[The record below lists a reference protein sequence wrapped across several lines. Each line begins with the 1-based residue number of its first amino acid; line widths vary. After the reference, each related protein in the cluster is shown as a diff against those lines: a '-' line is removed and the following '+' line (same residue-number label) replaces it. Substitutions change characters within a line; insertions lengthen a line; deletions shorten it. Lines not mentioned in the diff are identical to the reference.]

1 MTNLCQQREEHSS
14 MGFGHSGMI
23 YSGDTAPDL
32 GRITWYAPGQSIVAV
47 PIPLPKG
54 FVVADNYKIQ
64 FTYDG
69 DRLVTPWLKIIG
81 KGAPNPPMLHIHL
94 KRSSDSLTS
103 VSAKVLPVPQGYLYA
118 HHHLL
123 NEFQNATVWP
133 KHLLVEYSWST
144 PQSVDALSALY
155 FIFFVCLVAFMGMAL
170 SVLVAYETKLK
181 AFMAE
186 IAGEDPLSVAPLV
199 KGD

>member
-1 MTNLCQQREEHSS
+1 MFRRQ
-14 MGFGHSGMI
+14 
-23 YSGDTAPDL
+23 
-32 GRITWYAPGQSIVAV
+32 
-47 PIPLPKG
+47 
-54 FVVADNYKIQ
+54 
-64 FTYDG
+64 
-69 DRLVTPWLKIIG
+69 
-81 KGAPNPPMLHIHL
+81 
-94 KRSSDSLTS
+94 
-103 VSAKVLPVPQGYLYA
+103 VLPVPQGYLYA

-155 FIFFVCLVAFMGMAL
+155 FIFFVCAALPLVCQWCGDKLLLICNPFAWENSLTYSCFLTPANNGALECAGLMYACLVIWFCKKHLKDLCGPWSGLVAFMGMAL